1 MWRSHGSRGGAL
13 SLALLCGLASGL
25 AIGSDRGSRIPGAQ
39 QGIPLPPGKHQE
51 LVAGRCIICHSL
63 EMVAQQR
70 QDREGWEAILDRMI
84 SYGAPIPPEDRPAIL
99 EYLVTHL
106 GQ

>member
-1 MWRSHGSRGGAL
+1 MWRSYGSRGGGL
-13 SLALLCGLASGL
+13 SLALLCGVASGL
-25 AIGSDRGSRIPGAQ
+25 AIGSALGSPGA

-51 LVAGRCIICHSL
+51 LVVGRCIICHSL

>member
-1 MWRSHGSRGGAL
+1 M
-13 SLALLCGLASGL
+13 
-25 AIGSDRGSRIPGAQ
+25 
-39 QGIPLPPGKHQE
+39 
-51 LVAGRCIICHSL
+51 GRCIVCHSL

-70 QDREGWEAILDRMI
+70 LDREGWEAILDRMI

>member
-25 AIGSDRGSRIPGAQ
+25 AIGSAPGSPGA

-51 LVAGRCIICHSL
+51 LVVGRCIICHSL